1 MGDRCP
7 RINVSIPSE
16 SNSFKRSFD
25 ELGLDLNNPAGGRSN
40 GAEGSHSSSGERAK
54 RPRSDNNASS
64 SSNNGGPS
72 SSAAIAIRRTS
83 EADEDGPL
91 STVHTSAEADN
102 VYTPM
107 EGVEPLPSIGD
118 SSPRVSSP
126 LERMDHFRLS
136 MERFNAFDSNI
147 AVLRHSDSP
156 IPGPSLPRAARSPLA
171 PSIDSQSPTLETS
184 PTPSL
189 NVVER
194 SRPSSPTS
202 TSTLTPRPSALP
214 VAPPASA
221 SEASSSDWFI
231 DSLTFNE
238 RLLRDIMDTQSPAR
252 VRNVPAPRERAT
264 YGDRAHG
271 PREQSH
277 APPLGE

>member
-54 RPRSDNNASS
+54 RPRSDNNAGP

-102 VYTPM
+102 AYTPM
-107 EGVEPLPSIGD
+107 E
-118 SSPRVSSP
+118 
-126 LERMDHFRLS
+126 
-136 MERFNAFDSNI
+136 
-147 AVLRHSDSP
+147 
-156 IPGPSLPRAARSPLA
+156 
-171 PSIDSQSPTLETS
+171 
-184 PTPSL
+184 
-189 NVVER
+189 
-194 SRPSSPTS
+194 
-202 TSTLTPRPSALP
+202 
-214 VAPPASA
+214 
-221 SEASSSDWFI
+221 
-231 DSLTFNE
+231 
-238 RLLRDIMDTQSPAR
+238 
-252 VRNVPAPRERAT
+252 
-264 YGDRAHG
+264 
-271 PREQSH
+271 
-277 APPLGE
+277 